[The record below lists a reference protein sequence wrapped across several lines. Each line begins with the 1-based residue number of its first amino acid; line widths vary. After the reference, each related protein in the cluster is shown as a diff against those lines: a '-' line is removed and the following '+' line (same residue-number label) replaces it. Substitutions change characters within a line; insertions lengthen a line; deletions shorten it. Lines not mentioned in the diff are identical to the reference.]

1 MAGGTF
7 LMLMRSGFIKPTRWI
22 LTRPQPPRTFL
33 LYLWGV
39 RDPLKCDPLKCDHP
53 RPTFN
58 GTIWFCKEC
67 GEPLRDSEERR
78 QSEIEA
84 FTW

>member
-1 MAGGTF
+1 
-7 LMLMRSGFIKPTRWI
+7 MLMRSGFIKPTRWR

-33 LYLWGV
+33 LDLRGV
-39 RDPLKCDPLKCDHP
+39 RDPLKCDHP

-58 GTIWFCKEC
+58 GDIWFCKEC

-84 FTW
+84 FT